1 MDAPKSLKNS
11 PLRRVIAENFI
22 DFQGLSIT
30 LMILIVVGYLA
41 VLGLL
46 LFTML
51 VELAG
56 DRLPV
61 VLYSISNENYKV
73 PLLVMGVSG
82 LAFIAG
88 WAYLL
93 AGAAAAKARIFLPVL
108 AVFALQLFL
117 VTGGNLLLLFLEL
130 VFFMAV
136 LVIYG
141 LTFRTRFWLDL
152 PGLHFFGWL
161 GAVSIIVILSV
172 GISATNA
179 DVATAL
185 SANFSI
191 MQLLTMV
198 FWVFLGLSVI
208 NLGVSIGRGF
218 NRFTRKRLPFPV
230 YSALI
235 VFFLIIHPA
244 VIALVFWVTKDGFW
258 LLDFLFSIPLILAA
272 LIVWIAHRW
281 TASSA
286 SVFLVLCIAT
296 PVLVMGISMA
306 FAGKDFTELMLRM
319 TGLFPPT
326 LLFVGLTT
334 YNLFGM
340 GAAFTSV
347 DGTVLP
353 RRARILL
360 FFGTLLLVV
369 AGMLFMSND
378 RIVETNQLSTDLQ
391 TFINNLFALSA
402 LFIGVPYVVWMVWKR
417 RPMLIGA
424 EIDFSDPPR
433 WGWLSRVSG
442 QVWIALGVILACACS
457 CLLGVVLFFLV

>member
-1 MDAPKSLKNS
+1 MDAPKSIKTSL
-11 PLRRVIAENFI
+11 LRRVIAGNFI
-22 DFQGLSIT
+22 DFQGLSVT

-61 VLYSISNENYKV
+61 VLYSISDGNYKV
-73 PLLVMGVSG
+73 PLLVMGASG

-93 AGAAAAKARIFLPVL
+93 AGAVAAKARIFLPVL
-108 AVFALQLFL
+108 ALFALQLFL

-161 GAVSIIVILSV
+161 GAVSIIVMLSV

-198 FWVFLGLSVI
+198 FWVLLGLSVI
-208 NLGVSIGRGF
+208 NLGVSIGRWF
-218 NRFTRKRLPFPV
+218 NRFTRKLLPFPV

-235 VFFLIIHPA
+235 VFSLIIHPA
-244 VIALVFWVTKDGFW
+244 VIALVFWVTQDGFW

-281 TASSA
+281 TASTA

-296 PVLVMGISMA
+296 PVLVLGISMA
-306 FAGKDFTELMLRM
+306 FAGKDFTELLLRM

-334 YNLFGM
+334 YNLFGV

-347 DGTVLP
+347 EGNVLP

-360 FFGTLLLVV
+360 FFGTLLLVI

-391 TFINNLFALSA
+391 SFINNLFALSA
-402 LFIGVPYVVWMVWKR
+402 LFIGIPYVVWMVWKR
-417 RPMLIGA
+417 RQILIGA
-424 EIDFSDPPR
+424 EIEFSEPPR
-433 WGWLSRVSG
+433 WGWLSRISG

-457 CLLGVVLFFLV
+457 CLLGVVLIFLV